1 MYSIRLL
8 CVMTFVKCVQTSEL
22 PVNEMTSEAQE
33 PTQPADEIVIKLR
46 PGDTS
51 IELDKILKRHTE
63 FVLSKEVDKYSNI

>member
-1 MYSIRLL
+1 
-8 CVMTFVKCVQTSEL
+8 MTFVKCVQTSEL